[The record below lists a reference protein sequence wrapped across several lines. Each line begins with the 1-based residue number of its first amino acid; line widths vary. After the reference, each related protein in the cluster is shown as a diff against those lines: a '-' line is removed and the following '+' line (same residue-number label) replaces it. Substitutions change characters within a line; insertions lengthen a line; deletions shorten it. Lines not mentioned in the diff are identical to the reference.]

1 MNKRTFHYL
10 SKSRAIPSPAGSPLK
25 DKNILIRDGVNLSL
39 KKVGTINVQ
48 EQIQSHHDG
57 VCLANMIK
65 RFQRGDTSVFDREVG
80 FYADVSGS
88 PEDMRSYI
96 DGNRALIAS
105 VADQLRKDEAPPA
118 ETPPAEITKDS
129 EVPVNG

>member
-10 SKSRAIPSPAGSPLK
+10 SKGRAIPSPAGSPLK
-25 DKNILIRDGVNLSL
+25 DKNILIRDGENLSL
-39 KKVGTINVQ
+39 KKVGIINVQ

-65 RFQRGDTSVFDREVG
+65 RFQRGDTSAFEHQAG
-80 FYADVSGS
+80 YYADVSGS

-96 DGNRALIAS
+96 DANRALMAN
-105 VADQLRKDEAPPA
+105 VADQLRETPPA
-118 ETPPAEITKDS
+118 ETPPAETPKES
-129 EVPVNG
+129 EVSVNG